1 MLLSI
6 IIPVYKA
13 EEFLPRCLDSV
24 FSQAVDPA
32 DYEVISVNDGSP
44 DRSLEIL
51 RRYEAEHPNMV
62 VIDKPNGGVST
73 ARNAGLDIARGEYI
87 MFIDPDDYL
96 MPNLDYYLQIA
107 SQDKL
112 DLIIGSCHQLSASGQ
127 ETAINV
133 PEKKSVYGNREVLD
147 TIVALPEIIYCVP
160 WTKLYRRDVIANN
173 SIRFKEGL
181 NRYQDAVFN
190 FQVYPL
196 VHNLRVDTMPLYM
209 YNYHLGNSNNR
220 FFGDKNFEYRNFRYQ
235 SFYNFYS
242 TNFSSPLKERLIQ
255 RGKEQDAFICLSM
268 IYALYRNK
276 NSDRLFWLSRIFE
289 EAGKTNP
296 DWLKPFTYQVPK
308 LIAKVGPISL
318 PALHCLLWSIFTA
331 DKFRKKL
338 RKH

>member
-51 RRYEAEHPNMV
+51 RRHEAEHPNMV

-107 SQDKL
+107 SQDKF

-147 TIVALPEIIYCVP
+147 TIVQLPELLFCVP
-160 WTKLYRRDVIANN
+160 WARLYRRNLIDRYQC
-173 SIRFKEGL
+173 RFQIGL
-181 NRYQDAVFN
+181 NRYQDTVFN
-190 FQVYPL
+190 LGLFPKVQSL
-196 VHNLRVDTMPLYM
+196 HIDTIPIYA
-209 YNYHLGNSNNR
+209 YNFHLGNANSK
-220 FFGDKNFEYRNFRYQ
+220 FFGEKAFEYIAIRHN
-235 SFYNFYS
+235 SFIQFY
-242 TNFSSPLKERLIQ
+242 TENFSSSQKEKLINCE
-255 RGKEQDAFICLSM
+255 RDKEALVWYTQIT
-268 IYALYRNK
+268 ALYRSR
-276 NSDRLFWLSRIFE
+276 NSNRLKWLRRIFE
-289 EAGKTNP
+289 EAYNSDA
-296 DWLKPFTYQVPK
+296 DWLRGYTYQVPK